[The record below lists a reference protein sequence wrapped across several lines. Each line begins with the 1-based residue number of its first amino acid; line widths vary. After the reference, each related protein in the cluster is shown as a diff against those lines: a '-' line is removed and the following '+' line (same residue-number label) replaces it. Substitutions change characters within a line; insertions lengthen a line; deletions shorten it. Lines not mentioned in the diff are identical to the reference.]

1 MSVPHLSARGST
13 NPDAP
18 SHDAPFCLRADLP
31 RPRVGFLGSD
41 FVRRVG
47 LVGLGAACLALG
59 SCGIFGSSVTR
70 DATLTS
76 YDAGTVL
83 TIEPK
88 FQAYYAADPNTAD
101 FYLSDLPAEAFADG
115 ADLARFS
122 GSLVHVHMFL
132 APKAGATPI
141 AFSANSVT
149 VRHLIIAEGQLGQYS
164 GGGFLLPSGTAGS
177 STFGG
182 KLKNATM
189 RLTARTPGFVDRL
202 GASEFESGLKVP
214 KDVSRAKRMALLLER
229 AGELMVIKTRPKIL
243 GKDQDEAVPEA
254 PAVEEKAPD
263 PMVVPQP
270 TEKAT
275 EKKDPPKDEKKPEKP

>member
-1 MSVPHLSARGST
+1 M
-13 NPDAP
+13 NPEQPAIPGPEAP
-18 SHDAPFCLRADLP
+18 QSRVA
-31 RPRVGFLGSD
+31 RPRIRFYGSD
-41 FVRRVG
+41 SVRT
-47 LVGLGAACLALG
+47 LAAAALGAASLALG

-115 ADLARFS
+115 ADLSRFS

-149 VRHLIIAEGQLGQYS
+149 VRQLIIAEGQLGQYS
-164 GGGFLLPSGTAGS
+164 GGGFLLPSGTAGD

-182 KLKNATM
+182 TLKDATM

-214 KDVSRAKRMALLLER
+214 KDVSRAKRMALLMER

-243 GKDQDEAVPEA
+243 GKDQDEAAPET
-254 PAVEEKAPD
+254 PEVEEKVPD
-263 PMVVPQP
+263 PTVVPQP
-270 TEKAT
+270 TEKAA
-275 EKKDPPKDEKKPEKP
+275 EKKDAKKDPKKDEKKPEKP

>member
-1 MSVPHLSARGST
+1 M
-13 NPDAP
+13 NPDPCSFSGPQGLRRAAP
-18 SHDAPFCLRADLP
+18 TVATCWP
-31 RPRVGFLGSD
+31 RSAS
-41 FVRRVG
+41 VRWAVALAG
-47 LVGLGAACLALG
+47 LSLVLG
-59 SCGIFGSSVTR
+59 SCGVFGSSVTR

-115 ADLARFS
+115 ADLSRFS

-164 GGGFLLPSGTAGS
+164 GGGFLLPSGTAGD

-182 KLKNATM
+182 KLRNATM

-202 GASEFESGLKVP
+202 GASEFESGLKVA

-243 GKDQDEAVPEA
+243 GKEQDEAVPEA
-254 PAVEEKAPD
+254 PSAEEPAPD
-263 PMVVPQP
+263 PTIVPQP
-270 TEKAT
+270 A
-275 EKKDPPKDEKKPEKP
+275 EKKADDKADKKPE

>member
-1 MSVPHLSARGST
+1 M
-13 NPDAP
+13 NPEQPAIP
-18 SHDAPFCLRADLP
+18 GPEATVSRVA
-31 RPRVGFLGSD
+31 RPRVRFYGSD
-41 FVRRVG
+41 SVRT
-47 LVGLGAACLALG
+47 LAAAALGAASLALG

-115 ADLARFS
+115 ADLSRFS

-149 VRHLIIAEGQLGQYS
+149 VRQLIIAEGQLGQYS
-164 GGGFLLPSGTAGS
+164 GGGFLLPSGTAGD

-182 KLKNATM
+182 RLKDATM

-214 KDVSRAKRMALLLER
+214 KDVSRAKRMALLMER
-229 AGELMVIKTRPKIL
+229 ASELMVIKTRPKIL
-243 GKDQDEAVPEA
+243 GKDQDEAAPEA
-254 PAVEEKAPD
+254 TAAEETPPD
-263 PMVVPQP
+263 PTVVPQP
-270 TEKAT
+270 TEKKPESKP
-275 EKKDPPKDEKKPEKP
+275 EKKDEKKPEKP